1 MDPTKSH
8 MRLVESVEHGDR
20 ELLIRPTELSG
31 DVQDHFWSDG
41 TIITPWY
48 QAEIF
53 LRLPC

>member
-1 MDPTKSH
+1 

-48 QAEIF
+48 QAKIF